1 MPEITS
7 FEMMLRSLIIAL
19 PLLVLTV
26 LFFLLAAKRR
36 RTTDAARPEKVPA
49 PVQDHAVD
57 KAPAAPASHGA
68 ATAPVPAAPEPI
80 REPPRQPAEPSV
92 RSPAGSGQQI
102 SPVTTLS
109 RVAQLE
115 ADIAKAEEAGATVA
129 LAELY
134 LALGRAHMADGAEGE
149 ALSALRSAA
158 GLAALHKAPKVQ
170 ALARIDLAEVA
181 MSHGDPTTACEHW
194 QMARMAFLD
203 AGDRAEGDKI
213 DRRMRAQGCP
223 TDWVLTDF

>member
-7 FEMMLRSLIIAL
+7 FEMMLRSLIVAL

-36 RTTDAARPEKVPA
+36 RATDAAQPENVRTTA
-49 PVQDHAVD
+49 EDHAAE
-57 KAPAAPASHGA
+57 KPPAAPPSHRA
-68 ATAPVPAAPEPI
+68 ATAPALPGNAP
-80 REPPRQPAEPSV
+80 QPAEPSE
-92 RSPAGSGQQI
+92 RFPADSTGQLI
-102 SPVTTLS
+102 SPTAPS
-109 RVAQLE
+109 RIAKLE
-115 ADIAKAEEAGATVA
+115 ADIAEAEESGATVV